1 MNLRE
6 GEIETWKVGPAI
18 VKGELC
24 ELRIPV
30 YRDHGGVSLREARK
44 AKRLGLREAAY
55 RAGLSA
61 VELSDLETGRLVSDD
76 YEAIIRSF

>member
-1 MNLRE
+1 MKLRE

-30 YRDHGGVSLREARK
+30 YRDHGGAALRDARK
-44 AKRLGLREAAY
+44 ARRLGLREAAC

-61 VELSDLETGRLVSDD
+61 VELSDLETGRLVLDD